1 MKEETMDIN
10 YFLEKNCGIKNDN
23 MNNDFISKNKNREFV
38 EKKIIL
44 DEKCLEKNKRM
55 MEIYNNFK
63 EEKYIAINDKN
74 KFNYYSKKFSL
85 DLTNSNDILK
95 KKKKDL
101 ISFTEKIFLFNYF
114 YFYVLE
120 GDDKLDFRNINFSDK
135 IKNTEEILKNH
146 EKYFIDKIE
155 KIKDKYLL
163 KIKEKEAFILN
174 KKNKNELINKAK
186 EIKKLNNKI
195 VFENNFEREKYYD
208 IIDKKKSEL
217 RKLQEEISDYPNI
230 EKKINHDLDE
240 YIKKL
245 ENYINNIKDIKMFP
259 MNEYE
264 EFIYFVNEKQNKIKN
279 YDKIQENFISL
290 LNIYRLI
297 IFLLFFYNI
306 LMYI

>member
-1 MKEETMDIN
+1 
-10 YFLEKNCGIKNDN
+10 
-23 MNNDFISKNKNREFV
+23 
-38 EKKIIL
+38 
-44 DEKCLEKNKRM
+44 
-55 MEIYNNFK
+55 
-63 EEKYIAINDKN
+63 
-74 KFNYYSKKFSL
+74 
-85 DLTNSNDILK
+85 
-95 KKKKDL
+95 
-101 ISFTEKIFLFNYF
+101 
-114 YFYVLE
+114 LE